1 MNIRLPGSV
10 QWLDVKLA
18 ENRRI
23 GGGVERMKIFYS
35 VLPRALAA
43 ITVAAVCCGGLGSN
57 AQTIPAAT
65 TVPAS
70 PPAVGAAHAPALSY
84 AVGDVLKMYQGGI
97 NKDIITDYIKNSALS
112 YRLDADAIIYLQ
124 TLGLPQEITRAM
136 LQRDGQLQQQQQ
148 AYRQSYQ
155 QQPMPAPYGAAPP
168 QQPMPVVTPATPA
181 PAVPVIGSD
190 YPDYGYGYPYYS
202 TPYYWP
208 PVVIGGWGWG
218 FGGFRGGFGGFRG
231 GFGGFRGG
239 GFGGFH
245 GGFGGFHAGGHGG
258 GHR

>member
-1 MNIRLPGSV
+1 MAGQQIG
-10 QWLDVKLA
+10 W
-18 ENRRI
+18 NRRI
-23 GGGVERMKIFYS
+23 GGVERMKNIYS
-35 VLPRALAA
+35 VLSMALAA
-43 ITVAAVCCGGLGSN
+43 ITAAALCGVPWNVAS
-57 AQTIPAAT
+57 AQTTAVPANTPAA
-65 TVPAS
+65 
-70 PPAVGAAHAPALSY
+70 GAAHAPALAY

-97 NKDIITDYIKNSALS
+97 NKDIIIDYIKNSALS

-155 QQPMPAPYGAAPP
+155 QQPLPAPYGAATP

-181 PAVPVIGSD
+181 PAVTVIGSD

-202 TPYYWP
+202 YNPYYYWP
-208 PVVIGGWGWG
+208 SVVIGGGWGWG

-239 GFGGFH
+239 SFGGFH
-245 GGFGGFHAGGHGG
+245 GGGHGG